1 MSEQELDFSH
11 IATLLEGT
19 IPCVQRMGLKVLE
32 MGPRRVTLK
41 MPLAGNESHVKTM
54 YAGILF
60 TVAEIPGG
68 ALFLS
73 AFDPFKYF
81 PIVKQMEVRFKK
93 AALTDVT
100 VTAELSEEEVD
111 RMHRELE
118 EKGKTE
124 FILDCEVKDEQGNVV
139 TESTATYQIRKNR

>member
-1 MSEQELDFSH
+1 
-11 IATLLEGT
+11 
-19 IPCVQRMGLKVLE
+19 MGLKVLE
-32 MGPRRVTLK
+32 LAPRRVALK

-73 AFDPFKYF
+73 AFDPFRYF

-100 VTAELSEEEVD
+100 VAAELSEEEVE
-111 RMHRELE
+111 RMHLELE

-124 FILDCEVKDEQGNVV
+124 FILNCEVKDEQGNVV
-139 TESTATYQIRKNR
+139 AESTATYQIRKNR